1 MESRQLGTED
11 QDKDIELRTND
22 EEIGSDEGVWIGF

>member
-1 MESRQLGTED
+1 MESRQLGIVDED
-11 QDKDIELRTND
+11 EGEGLGTDD